1 MKSELQLV
9 MSAMGGRGERYI
21 FPHALTGVGNP
32 MLGTATIVLICCSWG
47 HDSFPEFK
55 VIIPAL

>member
-1 MKSELQLV
+1 M
-9 MSAMGGRGERYI
+9 MSAVGGREERYI

-32 MLGTATIVLICCSWG
+32 MLGTATIFLTYCSWG
-47 HDSFPEFK
+47 HDFFPEFK

>member
-1 MKSELQLV
+1 
-9 MSAMGGRGERYI
+9 MSAVGGREERYI

-32 MLGTATIVLICCSWG
+32 MLGTATIFLTYCSWG
-47 HDSFPEFK
+47 HDFFLEFK